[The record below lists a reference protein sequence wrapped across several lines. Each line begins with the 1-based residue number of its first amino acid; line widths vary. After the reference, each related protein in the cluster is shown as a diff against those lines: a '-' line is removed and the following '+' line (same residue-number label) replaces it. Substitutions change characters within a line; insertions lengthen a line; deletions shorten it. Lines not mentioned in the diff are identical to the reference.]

1 MDTTEDACQGDS
13 GGPLIGY
20 FHDQIKPTELFPKE
34 SDDINE
40 INVENTENL
49 GSKSSIPD
57 SKAKENDIIG
67 PAENHVADIDPNSMR
82 LENFIK
88 LDLTPKRKILDKFLA
103 KGDISRDGN
112 VNDDLIRNIELGAG
126 EDGKERAHRD
136 VSSNQKDKTTLFS

>member
-13 GGPLIGY
+13 GGPLVGY
-20 FHDQIKPTELFPKE
+20 FHDQIKPIELFPKE

-57 SKAKENDIIG
+57 SKAKENGIIG

-88 LDLTPKRKILDKFLA
+88 LDLTPKR
-103 KGDISRDGN
+103 
-112 VNDDLIRNIELGAG
+112 
-126 EDGKERAHRD
+126 
-136 VSSNQKDKTTLFS
+136 